1 MSQAMDLPQGV
12 HIVAQSSY
20 LSGVEAIKD
29 DITAVECDIADPLPL
44 AKIAGASIVVIEVDP
59 TSHNSIERV
68 DRLKNELPNVPI
80 IAGLAKVDIATSRQ
94 MLRRGVSDIVALPF
108 TIDELV
114 TALVD
119 TAARISPEEKVEL
132 APLIAVMKTLGG
144 SGATTVAT
152 HLAAELASGLEG
164 GGRACVIDLDL
175 QAGDVS
181 SYLGCAPKLTLT
193 DLLEAGERLDEEL
206 IQSVACEG
214 HRNVDVIAA
223 PAEIVPIESIDFD
236 ELVRVITH
244 ARRRYDY
251 VLIDLPATLTNWSL
265 SSIFAAD
272 LTVMVGTLTVPS
284 LRHAKRQL
292 NFLMSMGIARDTIHV
307 VLNRIEKK
315 LFKAISTSDAEEALK
330 HPVLAQIS
338 EETTLLRTAQDQGQ
352 LIEEVQKRS
361 RFRKDI
367 VNLADLLS
375 DRLMEVQ

>member
-12 HIVAQSSY
+12 HIVAQSSF
-20 LSGVEAIKD
+20 LSGVDAIKD
-29 DITAVECDIADPLPL
+29 DVIAVECDIADPLPL
-44 AKIAGASIVVIEVDP
+44 AKIASASIVVIEVDP
-59 TSHNSIERV
+59 ASHNSIERV
-68 DRLKNELPNVPI
+68 DRLRSELPNVPI

-214 HRNVDVIAA
+214 HHNVDVIAA